1 MTEYIATFYSHFGA
15 MRFQK
20 ELKAQGIQARMMPV
34 PRSLSSSCG
43 TAVLFQAEK
52 GQIPGNRHRELEQIV
67 QIKSRR
73 RFITFVKRQP
83 VHDLIVDLHDLCCL
97 YRNAVPHFFR
107 KAL

>member
-1 MTEYIATFYSHFGA
+1 MNLHASENAENPPGPGIAECFRRKMTEYIATFYSHFGA

-67 QIKSRR
+67 QVLPGEL
-73 RFITFVKRQP
+73 FEAV
-83 VHDLIVDLHDLCCL
+83 
-97 YRNAVPHFFR
+97 YRAEDS
-107 KAL
+107 